1 MLLFTLTISTLF
13 IHVPDVGRIEF
24 LGEPMMTHPC
34 TGERIEIG
42 LSYNQW
48 FWMFAEHL
56 ILVTMACIILDQA
69 GIIAFV
75 NGDEWKS
82 YRKIIYGYLLITIAD
97 TVLWVM
103 FYTDPLGNYI
113 LTWNIL
119 KTVLFVGVMW
129 YERKQLFGIKGDSA

>member
-13 IHVPDVGRIEF
+13 IHVPDVGQ
-24 LGEPMMTHPC
+24 
-34 TGERIEIG
+34 IG
-42 LSYNQW
+42 FIFNPAVKLTYNQW
-48 FWMFAEHL
+48 IWMFCEHL
-56 ILVTMACIILDQA
+56 IMIALAACIW
-69 GIIAFV
+69 
-75 NGDEWKS
+75 DES
-82 YRKIIYGYLLITIAD
+82 TTYHRITQGYLLITIAD

-129 YERKQLFGIKGDSA
+129 YERKQLFGIKDNSP